1 MLLLL
6 EVVFVL
12 MLVMVL
18 MMGSVRHTKEGE
30 SSLNVFVFRRCVE
43 DFRLINMNHL
53 KIKILAVA
61 FMDILVGSG
70 GIGASASAASS
81 LAHQGSWGAIL
92 RTPTYQ
98 TNIDHI
104 DKKTT

>member
-1 MLLLL
+1 M
-6 EVVFVL
+6 
-12 MLVMVL
+12 
-18 MMGSVRHTKEGE
+18 
-30 SSLNVFVFRRCVE
+30 
-43 DFRLINMNHL
+43 
-53 KIKILAVA
+53 LAVA

>member
-1 MLLLL
+1 ML
-6 EVVFVL
+6 
-12 MLVMVL
+12 
-18 MMGSVRHTKEGE
+18 GPKRHTETKQSFFEC
-30 SSLNVFVFRRCVE
+30 LCVQKISRG
-43 DFRLINMNHL
+43 FLTNQHQQP
-53 KIKILAVA
+53 KIKMLAVA